1 MVGLGAGVGD
11 AQLGASVSPDEAAA
25 SVTVVDQ
32 YSFDCDAFLSEPGNG
47 TVQERHAVDGVFCSG
62 KLAVGEPRVGV
73 DRCVDVG
80 VTQPGA
86 PLGGHPPE
94 FGSAAGLVDGG
105 CDLQAA

>member
-1 MVGLGAGVGD
+1 V
-11 AQLGASVSPDEAAA
+11 E
-25 SVTVVDQ
+25 
-32 YSFDCDAFLSEPGNG
+32 
-47 TVQERHAVDGVFCSG
+47 
-62 KLAVGEPRVGV
+62 
-73 DRCVDVG
+73 VG